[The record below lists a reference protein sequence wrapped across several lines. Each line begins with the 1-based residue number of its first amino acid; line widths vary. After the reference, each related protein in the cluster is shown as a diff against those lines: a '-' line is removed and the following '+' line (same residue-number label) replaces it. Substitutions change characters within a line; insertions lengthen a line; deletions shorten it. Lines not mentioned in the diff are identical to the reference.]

1 MQKLGASFETNCILS
16 QISLPWQRGV
26 NLNDAIKL
34 DDPENFNKEQKLRLY
49 IAYNQSWQFLKKNF

>member
-34 DDPENFNKEQKLRLY
+34 DDPENCNKEQKLRLY
-49 IAYNQSWQFLKKNF
+49 IAYNQS